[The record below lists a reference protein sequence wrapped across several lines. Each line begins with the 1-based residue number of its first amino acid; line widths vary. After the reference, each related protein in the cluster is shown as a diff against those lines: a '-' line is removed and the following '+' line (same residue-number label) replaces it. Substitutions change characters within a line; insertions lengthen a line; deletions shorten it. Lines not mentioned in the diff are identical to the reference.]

1 MGEYVD
7 YCRRALGFI
16 GMAGGQSRS
25 EEAADVPMR
34 NPGRE
39 LALIGVRKRRQSQR
53 ERYRQV
59 HDEMRARLG
68 LLPIVWRD

>member
-16 GMAGGQSRS
+16 GMAGRQSRS
-25 EEAADVPMR
+25 EEDAYVPVR

-53 ERYRQV
+53 ERYR
-59 HDEMRARLG
+59 
-68 LLPIVWRD
+68 